1 MGGGFLVRVLGED
14 LGYSCPDLKVQRVPS
29 GGYKQKYSFLPA
41 LGAFYASSPGL
52 SLKLKHDSLSLPL
65 SPSPL
70 PPTHQKTVWSGL
82 PSGFF
87 LSGFSFSHAMF
98 PAQALHNSLDGR
110 EHLYKR
116 P

>member
-14 LGYSCPDLKVQRVPS
+14 LGNSCTDLKVQRVLS
-29 GGYKQKYSFLPA
+29 GGYKQTHSFLPV

-52 SLKLKHDSLSLPL
+52 SLKLKHDSLS
-65 SPSPL
+65 PSLL